1 MHPIVNLDQLDYDTP
16 DRPAAFAARLAPV
29 AARIDARQ
37 LGYRVTELAPG
48 ARAWPFHSHF
58 ANEEMFFVLEGT
70 GVLRMGSQRLPIRSG
85 DFIAAPTGGAE
96 SAHQIINTSDQV
108 LRYLCVSTMIEP
120 EVALYPDSGKFGALV
135 GAAPGGNATLR
146 RLHHFGH
153 LRDAADYWEGEGAA

>member
-1 MHPIVNLDQLDYDTP
+1 MHPIVNLDQLDYATP

-29 AARIDARQ
+29 AARIGARQ

-70 GVLRMGSQRLPIRSG
+70 GVLRMGSQHLPIRSG

-120 EVALYPDSGKFGALV
+120 EVALYPDSGKFFVLAGSP
-135 GAAPGGNATLR
+135 PGGDKDQR
-146 RLHHFGH
+146 SFSHIGRL
-153 LRDAADYWEGEGAA
+153 ADSVGYWDGEG